1 MDRIFNAVVD
11 RTRSR
16 LDVPK
21 LRTLFGAKQRPQ
33 RRRGSDLS
41 PRQAVV
47 IETPRWDL
55 TLFKVHFGLVTL
67 KGYTKG
73 EHVLRFEAV
82 VHNTRALRCGRV
94 LQKFPE
100 IVARLAGMVE
110 RFTTMLDCVDIGFL
124 PDRLL
129 DELPAPSKIG
139 ATRVG
144 GVDLNKARMRN
155 ALAAASALAVA
166 PDGFTVAQFRDK
178 VHATTG
184 QTDDDYSTRQAA
196 YDLRKLR
203 GKGLVVMPARS
214 RRYQVPEDAA
224 RMITALTVLREQ
236 VIGPI
241 VAGVRS
247 PRQGRK
253 PAVWTTIDRD
263 YEALRVGMQTLLQ
276 DLGIGTGGTLAA

>member
-1 MDRIFNAVVD
+1 
-11 RTRSR
+11 
-16 LDVPK
+16 VPK
-21 LRTLFGAKQRPQ
+21 LRTLFGVKHRPQ
-33 RRRGSDLS
+33 RPRGRDLS

-124 PDRLL
+124 PDQLL
-129 DELPAPSKIG
+129 DELPAPSQIG

-144 GVDLNKARMRN
+144 GVDLNKTRMRN
-155 ALAAASALAVA
+155 ALAAVAALAVA
-166 PDGFTVAQFRDK
+166 PDGFTVADFTAK
-178 VHATTG
+178 VHAMTG
-184 QTDDDYSTRQAA
+184 QTDDDYTTRQAA

-203 GKGLVVMPARS
+203 GKGLAVMPGKS

-224 RMITALTVLREQ
+224 RTITALTVLREH
-236 VIGPI
+236 VVGPI

-247 PRQGRK
+247 PRQGHK
-253 PAVWTTIDRD
+253 PATWTTIDRD
-263 YEALRVGMQTLLQ
+263 YETLRVGMQVLFA
-276 DLGIGTGGTLAA
+276 DLGIGPGGTLAA